1 MAIFTALATT
11 LLTGTFLAGTIG
23 VQIVAAGSAPF
34 DSNLSKFISQYP
46 EKYTSSVRAT
56 LCSIR

>member
-23 VQIVAAGSAPF
+23 VEIVAAGSAPF
-34 DSNLSKFISQYP
+34 DFKFKQVYFAISR
-46 EKYTSSVRAT
+46 KVHLLR
-56 LCSIR
+56 